1 MHKKSEILSAVK
13 EAVLSVAPNAEIILF
28 GSRSRGD
35 YREESDWDFL
45 ILTDRP
51 ATEQL
56 KKKIRSSLFEVELK
70 KNQAISSIIH
80 TKKEWD
86 NLAVTPLHKS
96 IQKEGISV

>member
-1 MHKKSEILSAVK
+1 MEQRQKIISAVK
-13 EAVLSVAPNAEIILF
+13 EAVLKVAPGAEIILF

-56 KKKIRSSLFEVELK
+56 KKKIRSNIFEVELK

-80 TKKEWD
+80 TKNDWD
-86 NLAVTPLHKS
+86 NLAVTPLYKS